1 MNQQALT
8 PCGPPWLCHGHGK
21 SRLPNVPLITHPPG
35 APPSQSDGKGV
46 RRRDFTDPST
56 QADDRLL
63 SPSGANSIRRTI
75 WRNNVTT
82 TPLEKSK
89 PSLASLFARF
99 RELAL
104 MGFILLLVALIS
116 LRNPNFLTF
125 TNFKDILLDI
135 SILAMVALA
144 QGMIIITRGI
154 DLSVASMLGLTAMM
168 VSFTVK
174 AYPETPI
181 VFTVLLG
188 MALGG
193 VLGSVNGLIITLGK
207 VPPIIATLGTLSI
220 YRGLVFLYSNGTWI
234 NAFEMPTA
242 FKQLAKGALWVL
254 PNLVIGALIVAAL
267 VYLFLNYLQAGRD
280 IYALGT
286 NPDAAAISGIRTQR
300 ITFMVYVISG
310 VVCGLAGVMWASRFE
325 AAQTNTALGFELQTV
340 AAAVIGGVSMLGGIG
355 TVPGILLGALLL
367 GVIQNGLTLS
377 GISPFWQLAVQGFLI
392 LLAVVADSTIQ
403 QRLKRTMLRSFDRRG
418 VTK

>member
-1 MNQQALT
+1 
-8 PCGPPWLCHGHGK
+8 
-21 SRLPNVPLITHPPG
+21 
-35 APPSQSDGKGV
+35 
-46 RRRDFTDPST
+46 
-56 QADDRLL
+56 
-63 SPSGANSIRRTI
+63 
-75 WRNNVTT
+75 VTT
-82 TPLEKSK
+82 TSLEKSK
-89 PSLASLFARF
+89 PGLASYFARF

-104 MGFILLLVALIS
+104 IGFIVLLVALIS

-154 DLSVASMLGLTAMM
+154 DLSVASMLGLIAMM
-168 VSFTVK
+168 TGFVVK
-174 AYPETPI
+174 AYPETPPLLSL
-181 VFTVLLG
+181 LLG
-188 MALGG
+188 MALGA
-193 VLGSVNGLIITLGK
+193 VLGSINGAIITIGR

-234 NAFEMPTA
+234 NAYEMSPA
-242 FKQLAKGALWVL
+242 FKQLAKGAPVAL
-254 PNLVIGALIVAAL
+254 PNLVIIALLVAAI
-267 VYLFLNYLQAGRD
+267 VYVFLNHTQPGRD

-286 NPDAAAISGIRTQR
+286 NPDAAKISGIRTMR
-300 ITFMVYVISG
+300 TTFMVYVISG
-310 VVCGLAGVMWASRFE
+310 LMCGLAGVMWASRFE

-340 AAAVIGGVSMLGGIG
+340 AAAVIGGVSMMGGIG
-355 TVPGILLGALLL
+355 TAPGILLGALLL

-403 QRLKRTMLRSFDRRG
+403 QRIKRTMLRG
-418 VTK
+418 VVK